1 MIVRTILRTAIFL
14 SAGTSVRT
22 TSNSSFSSAASSPPP
37 AAAPPA
43 TAIATGALLAST
55 PNVSSIFET
64 SSDASTRVRP
74 LMSSRMESTD
84 ASMRT
89 DVGRAG
95 GAMNPATA
103 TALAAMRRRCMVVAV
118 FLRVCMSLRVSAVS
132 AVVVRVCAL
141 QGCVGAACVL
151 ARECAGC
158 GDGRFSANRRS

>member
-14 SAGTSVRT
+14 SAGTSVST

-55 PNVSSIFET
+55 PNVSSIFDT
-64 SSDASTRVRP
+64 SSEASTRVRP

-89 DVGRAG
+89 DAGRAG

-103 TALAAMRRRCMVVAV
+103 TAEAAMRRRCIFVAV
-118 FLRVCMSLRVSAVS
+118 FLLVCMNLRVIAVS

-141 QGCVGAACVL
+141 QGCVGAALC
-151 ARECAGC
+151 
-158 GDGRFSANRRS
+158 

>member
-103 TALAAMRRRCMVVAV
+103 TAEAAMRRRCMVVAV
-118 FLRVCMSLRVSAVS
+118 FFYVWSACVWVAVS
-132 AVVVRVCAL
+132 AASRVWVSH
-141 QGCVGAACVL
+141 CVFAV
-151 ARECAGC
+151 
-158 GDGRFSANRRS
+158 N

>member
-14 SAGTSVRT
+14 SAGTSVST

-103 TALAAMRRRCMVVAV
+103 TAEAAMRRRCIFSVVV
-118 FLRVCMSLRVSAVS
+118 FLLVCMSLRVIAVS
-132 AVVVRVCAL
+132 AAL
-141 QGCVGAACVL
+141 C
-151 ARECAGC
+151 
-158 GDGRFSANRRS
+158 

>member
-14 SAGTSVRT
+14 SAGTSVST

-103 TALAAMRRRCMVVAV
+103 TAEAAMRRRCIFLLLL
-118 FLRVCMSLRVSAVS
+118 FLR
-132 AVVVRVCAL
+132 
-141 QGCVGAACVL
+141 G
-151 ARECAGC
+151 
-158 GDGRFSANRRS
+158 